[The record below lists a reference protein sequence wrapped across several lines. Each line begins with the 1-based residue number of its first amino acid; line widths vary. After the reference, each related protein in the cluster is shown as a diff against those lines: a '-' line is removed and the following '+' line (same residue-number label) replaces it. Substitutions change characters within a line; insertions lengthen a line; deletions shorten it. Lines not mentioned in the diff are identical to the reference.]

1 MDSQTIINTLLGLT
15 AFFGGVWV
23 RGLSDSMKEL
33 KRTDTVLA
41 DKVQA
46 IEVLVAGK
54 YATRDEVTQLGEALF
69 KKLDRIE
76 SKLDGKQDKQG
87 A

>member
-23 RGLSDSMKEL
+23 RGLSDSLKEL
-33 KRTDTVLA
+33 KVADVLLA
-41 DKVQA
+41 DKVQG
-46 IEVLVAGK
+46 IEVLVAGQYVK
-54 YATRDEVTQLGEALF
+54 REDFKELSEAIF

-76 SKLDGKQDKQG
+76 TKLDGKQDK
-87 A
+87 